1 MEAFVLGVSGSPR
14 ADGNTDLAV
23 RTALDE
29 VQRSGPRTRFLR
41 IYDHRIESCRGC
53 RECMKLGRCAIQ
65 DDDVEEITRLLRQ
78 SRGAVIGAPVYWDGP
93 PGRMKDLIDRSHGYY
108 ASKPGTLL
116 SGLDFALISVATS
129 SGFEPHE
136 DIMLSWLEYYGARL
150 VAKERI
156 LARNKGDILARPS
169 ELEKARNAGR
179 ALLEA
184 VGQVP
189 LER

>member
-116 SGLDFALISVATS
+116 SGLVFALISVATS